1 MFLKAWYQV
10 KIYNQIPR
18 EGIMSRSADVICIV
32 RDLELS
38 ENAKA
43 KLLLDILEVYDS
55 LDYID
60 TNREELYSFSDIS
73 IQKAKKHLNV

>member
-1 MFLKAWYQV
+1 
-10 KIYNQIPR
+10 
-18 EGIMSRSADVICIV
+18 MSRPSDVICVV

-55 LDYID
+55 LEYID
-60 TNREELYSFSDIS
+60 TNSEELYSGTDIS
-73 IQKAKKHLNV
+73 IQKAKKYLTV

>member
-1 MFLKAWYQV
+1 
-10 KIYNQIPR
+10 
-18 EGIMSRSADVICIV
+18 MSRSADVICIV
-32 RDLELS
+32 RDLELP

-60 TNREELYSFSDIS
+60 TNSEELYSFSDIS

>member
-1 MFLKAWYQV
+1 
-10 KIYNQIPR
+10 
-18 EGIMSRSADVICIV
+18 MSRPSDVICVV

-55 LDYID
+55 LEYIN
-60 TNREELYSFSDIS
+60 TNSEELYSGTDVS
-73 IQKAKKHLNV
+73 IQKAKKYLTV

>member
-1 MFLKAWYQV
+1 
-10 KIYNQIPR
+10 
-18 EGIMSRSADVICIV
+18 MSRSADVICIV

-55 LDYID
+55 LEYID
-60 TNREELYSFSDIS
+60 TNSEELYSGTDSS
-73 IQKAKKHLNV
+73 VQKAKKYLTV

>member
-1 MFLKAWYQV
+1 
-10 KIYNQIPR
+10 
-18 EGIMSRSADVICIV
+18 MSRPADVICIV

-55 LDYID
+55 LEYID
-60 TNREELYSFSDIS
+60 TNSEELYSGTDVS
-73 IQKAKKHLNV
+73 IQKAKKYLTV

>member
-1 MFLKAWYQV
+1 
-10 KIYNQIPR
+10 
-18 EGIMSRSADVICIV
+18 MSRSADVICIV

-55 LDYID
+55 LEYID
-60 TNREELYSFSDIS
+60 TNSEELYSGTDVSV
-73 IQKAKKHLNV
+73 QKAKKYLTV

>member
-1 MFLKAWYQV
+1 
-10 KIYNQIPR
+10 
-18 EGIMSRSADVICIV
+18 MSRSADVICIV

>member
-1 MFLKAWYQV
+1 
-10 KIYNQIPR
+10 
-18 EGIMSRSADVICIV
+18 MSRPADVICIV
-32 RDLELS
+32 RDLELP

>member
-1 MFLKAWYQV
+1 
-10 KIYNQIPR
+10 
-18 EGIMSRSADVICIV
+18 MSRPADVICIV

-60 TNREELYSFSDIS
+60 TNSEELYSFSDIA

>member
-1 MFLKAWYQV
+1 
-10 KIYNQIPR
+10 
-18 EGIMSRSADVICIV
+18 MSRPADVICIV
-32 RDLELS
+32 RDLELP

-60 TNREELYSFSDIS
+60 TNSEELYSFSDIS
-73 IQKAKKHLNV
+73 IQKAKRHLNV